1 MTLPEDVESFRSSCG
16 SHREMRKQV
25 SLFLPLSEWK
35 TLRLEA
41 ARQKVSMTE
50 LCRRW
55 IKPEMDRLHQE

>member
-1 MTLPEDVESFRSSCG
+1 MTLPEDEERFRSPSGC
-16 SHREMRKQV
+16 HREMRKQV